1 MACVTAGCGQA
12 IRPVKTQ
19 LQIREFQTYTFDTA
33 DTKLVMKGLFN
44 VLQDDGYVVRNAV
57 VELGLITATREV
69 DLAPGRSGQP
79 VLAIGGVLGNRGP
92 QEVPIAEKIEVRDFT
107 GNVSEFGER
116 TRVRVSFQRKILNSR
131 GNLVEVAPI
140 EDPLFY
146 QDFFSRM
153 DKSVYLQRERL

>member
-1 MACVTAGCGQA
+1 MVTAGCA
-12 IRPVKTQ
+12 ETIRPVKTQ

-69 DLAPGRSGQP
+69 DLAPGRSGQT
-79 VLAIGGVLGNRGP
+79 VLAVGGGFGNRGP

-107 GNVSEFGER
+107 GNVTEFGER

-131 GNLVEVAPI
+131 GNLVEVTPI